1 MANFLAVDLGAS
13 SGRVLLGVWNGETFT
28 LQELHRFSNEPVS
41 VLGHVHWDAL
51 RLWHEIKTG
60 IVAYAKVSN
69 EPLAGISV
77 DTWGV
82 DYGLLDKAGNLLG
95 NPYHYRD
102 HRNDGMMEK
111 AFTKV
116 SQVDVY
122 TQTGIQF
129 MQINT
134 LYQLYGMV
142 ERKDPMLEQ
151 AETFLMM
158 PDLFNYWLTGQK
170 TVEYSNAST
179 THMLEANKRTW
190 AKDMLTTLG
199 IPTRI
204 LPDIIAPG
212 TVIGHVRPDVM
223 QDIGLNAPAL
233 VVATGS
239 HDTANA
245 VAAIP
250 GLDEASV
257 YISSGTWSLMGVEIA
272 EPIIN
277 DNALRFNFT
286 NEGGV
291 FGKIR
296 FLKNIAGLW
305 LLQESRRQ
313 WQREGKDYAWED
325 LLKMAE
331 EAVPFKC
338 VIDPD
343 ATDFLSHGNMPG
355 FIRTYCKRTQ
365 QHVPETHSEIAR
377 CCLESLALR
386 YRWVLEALE
395 HLTNRKLSTI
405 RIVGGGS
412 QNKLLNQFT
421 ADACNREVV
430 TGPVEATA
438 LGNIMMQAVAT
449 GHIKDLTAGRKA
461 IAASVKQET
470 FTPRHSAQWDK
481 TFETFKSLLEQSK

>member
-13 SGRVLLGVWNGETFT
+13 SGRVLLGVWNSATFT
-28 LQELHRFSNEPVS
+28 LQELHRFNNEPVS
-41 VLGHVHWDAL
+41 VLGHMHWDVL

-60 IVAYAKVSN
+60 ITAYSKVSN
-69 EPLAGISV
+69 EPLSGISM

-102 HRNDGMMEK
+102 HRNDGMLEK
-111 AFTKV
+111 AFAKV
-116 SQVDVY
+116 SKTDIYQK
-122 TQTGIQF
+122 TGIQF

-134 LYQLYGMV
+134 LFQLVGMV

-151 AETFLMM
+151 ADTFLMM

-179 THMLEANKRTW
+179 THMLDANKRMW
-190 AKDMLTTLG
+190 AKDMLNSLG

-204 LPDIIAPG
+204 LPDIVSPS
-212 TVIGHVRPDVM
+212 TVIGHVRPEVM
-223 QDIGLNAPAL
+223 QDIGLKAPTL
-233 VVATGS
+233 VIATGS

-245 VAAIP
+245 IAAIP
-250 GLDEASV
+250 GLDEHSV

-277 DNALRFNFT
+277 DNALYLNFT

-313 WQREGKDYAWED
+313 WEREGKNYTWER
-325 LLKMAE
+325 LLDMAE
-331 EAVPFKC
+331 KAKPFKC
-338 VIDPD
+338 IIDPD
-343 ATDFLSHGNMPG
+343 ATDFLSHGDMPAL
-355 FIRTYCKRTQ
+355 IHSYCERTKQT
-365 QHVPETHSEIAR
+365 VPKTPGEVVR

-386 YRWVLEALE
+386 YRWVTEALE
-395 HLTNRKLSTI
+395 HLTGRKLTAI

-449 GHIKDLTAGRKA
+449 GHIKNLTAGRQA
-461 IAASVKQET
+461 IAASVQQET
-470 FTPRHSAQWDK
+470 YTPHHSAAWDK
-481 TFETFKSLLEQSK
+481 AFETFKGLLES